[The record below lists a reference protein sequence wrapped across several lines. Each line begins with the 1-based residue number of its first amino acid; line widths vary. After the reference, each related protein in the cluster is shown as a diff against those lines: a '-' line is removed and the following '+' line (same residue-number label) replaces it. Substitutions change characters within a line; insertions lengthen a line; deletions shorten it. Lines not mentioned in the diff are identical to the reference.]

1 MVVVNCAIQ
10 GDFILISQTYYKEM
24 YLEGKDAAA
33 IEREVRH
40 LRAEIARRKEK
51 MESPATAFEERRF
64 PTPGV
69 NVSIC
74 REYLNLALDY
84 LSEINGGA
92 DVRNESEKAAQI
104 IESLNGNIKAIKL
117 SVINQLEKVYSITI
131 SDDSVYLTSSVD
143 GELCGRTELD
153 RFGVMEV
160 IDGLR
165 MSEWKAEYTPEQ
177 YGCVLNLPT
186 EWKLTIEYNG
196 ATASREYK
204 GRGVTPYNFDI
215 LLRLMGAE
223 I

>member
-1 MVVVNCAIQ
+1 M
-10 GDFILISQTYYKEM
+10 ISQNYYEEM
-24 YLEGKDAAA
+24 YLKGKDAATV
-33 IEREVRH
+33 EREIRH
-40 LRAEIARRKEK
+40 LRAEIARRKQR
-51 MESPATAFEERRF
+51 MESPATSFEERRF
-64 PTPGV
+64 PSSGV
-69 NVSIC
+69 NVAMC
-74 REYLNLALDY
+74 REYLNSALRY
-84 LSEINGGA
+84 LCEINGGI
-92 DVRNESEKAAQI
+92 DIRSEEEKASDV
-104 IESLNGNIKAIKL
+104 IESLNGEIKSITLNVGK
-117 SVINQLEKVYSITI
+117 NPEKVYSVRV
-131 SDDSVYLTSSVD
+131 SEASAHLTVCAGGNTVS
-143 GELCGRTELD
+143 ETELD

-215 LLRLMGAE
+215 LARLMGAE

>member
-1 MVVVNCAIQ
+1 
-10 GDFILISQTYYKEM
+10 M
-24 YLEGKDAAA
+24 YLDGKDTAAV
-33 IEREVRH
+33 EREVRH

-84 LSEINGGA
+84 LSEINGGS
-92 DVRNESEKAAQI
+92 DVRSEEEKAASI
-104 IESLNGNIKAIKL
+104 IESLNSKIKAITL
-117 SVINQLEKVYSITI
+117 SVGTDSQKVYKISISENSAHLIANTAGEAI
-131 SDDSVYLTSSVD
+131 SSS
-143 GELCGRTELD
+143 ELD

-177 YGCVLNLPT
+177 YGCS
-186 EWKLTIEYNG
+186 LTSPAAWMVTVDYNDG
-196 ATASREYK
+196 IASREYR